1 MRYMGTDRRS
11 MRAMSARTR
20 RDERLGNWLAL
31 LALLAGSIVFAPA
44 DGAAPVAGHAER
56 CAGSADCRAIT
67 LR

>member
-1 MRYMGTDRRS
+1 MGAMTARS
-11 MRAMSARTR
+11 C

-44 DGAAPVAGHAER
+44 RGATPCPEQSGTLRSRAVTAE
-56 CAGSADCRAIT
+56 AIT

>member
-1 MRYMGTDRRS
+1 
-11 MRAMSARTR
+11 MRAMTARTR

-44 DGAAPVAGHAER
+44 DGATPAAEHAGTPRSRVVTAE
-56 CAGSADCRAIT
+56 AIT